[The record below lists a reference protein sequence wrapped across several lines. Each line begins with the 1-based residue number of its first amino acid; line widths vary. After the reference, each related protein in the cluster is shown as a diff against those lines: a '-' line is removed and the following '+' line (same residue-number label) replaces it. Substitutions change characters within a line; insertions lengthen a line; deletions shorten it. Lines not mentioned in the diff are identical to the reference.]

1 MENFTQA
8 AWSTAAIILVGK
20 GITLRDEID
29 SFAEFLTEN
38 ETTWRANADRAFQDL
53 AAARLFN
60 KWEAQA
66 DDEDYDY

>member
-20 GITLRDEID
+20 GITYRDEID

-38 ETTWRANADRAFQDL
+38 EATWRANADRAFQDI

-60 KWEAQA
+60 EWA
-66 DDEDYDY
+66 DEEDEEY